1 MGVAQVLVHQT
12 PTESAHGEKLAQ
24 KKLGVYI
31 ALSVSVMVFCAIV
44 ATVALDVQEETVE
57 VTKYDYVTS
66 TTSLFEYDQSPQY
79 IEYDLARN
87 YTGYYTSVSDPYWG
101 GVGTN
106 GDGYYTTETVNRY
119 ILNLAPADTL
129 SDTLNLRDSSLQN
142 AYDATIYTYKGTGP
156 ADYYYDANYVGLKV
170 ISLSDYLNEQS
181 LNSYTKITF
190 TQSASANPV
199 LFISEN
205 DLIPPSQPLGAYRG
219 NFTLAEYAEYH
230 QTITIQGVTYD
241 IPIAPLSAELNT
253 VTGTLS
259 LYSSPTTQDSS
270 TYLRTIEIDD
280 ACIVYSTASA
290 TSPNPY
296 GYTIHIEAETLP
308 ATEYLDITKGV
319 RVSP

>member
-1 MGVAQVLVHQT
+1 
-12 PTESAHGEKLAQ
+12 
-24 KKLGVYI
+24 
-31 ALSVSVMVFCAIV
+31 MVFCAIV

-87 YTGYYTSVSDPYWG
+87 YTGYYTADSQPYWD
-101 GVGTN
+101 GT
-106 GDGYYTTETVNRY
+106 GEKGSGYYTTETVNRY

-129 SDTLNLRDSSLQN
+129 SNTLNLRGSSLPN
-142 AYDATIYTYKGTGP
+142 IHDTAMYTYRGP
-156 ADYYYDANYVGLKV
+156 EPYTNYNYDVTYVGLKV

-219 NFTLAEYAEYH
+219 NFVLAEYAEYH

-280 ACIVYSTASA
+280 ACLVYSTASA
-290 TSPNPY
+290 TSAKPY
-296 GYTIHIEAETLP
+296 GYNIHIEAETLP

-319 RVSP
+319 AISPTV